1 VIPFDRLAIDAL
13 AMRAKIVAIAGQFLE
28 SLARREPKH
37 YEREL
42 AAELERSDELQPLT
56 QEELD
61 RWST

>member
-1 VIPFDRLAIDAL
+1 MIPFNQLAVDAL

-28 SLARREPKH
+28 SLARREPKP

-42 AAELERSDELQPLT
+42 AAELGQSDELQPLT